1 MVKRKRLG
9 PPSKKKQN
17 EFKSKFEG
25 YVAEYLGEDYQY
37 EVAKLDF
44 IQPQQKR
51 KYTPDFQIAENTFIE
66 CKGIFS
72 ADDRKKML
80 WVREQ
85 HPDKTFLLLFYNANQ
100 KLRKGSSTSYSDWA
114 DKNGFVWADWY
125 KEGRKIPDNW
135 LINNNKN
142 KGTTNGNQE
151 STKDCE

>member
-1 MVKRKRLG
+1 MIKRKRTG

-17 EFKSKFEG
+17 EFKSRFEG
-25 YVAEYLGEDYQY
+25 YVAEYLGEGYQY
-37 EVAKLDF
+37 EVKKLDF
-44 IQPQQKR
+44 VQPQQKR

-114 DKNGFVWADWY
+114 DKNGFIWADW
-125 KEGRKIPDNW
+125 
-135 LINNNKN
+135 
-142 KGTTNGNQE
+142 
-151 STKDCE
+151 